1 MERKDDSRRRT
12 GSGTSR
18 EGRRESRYS
27 GPRSMRED
35 EYHRGRGRAQS
46 GSRPRQ
52 SSAVH
57 SRKRRRRQRRNRIL
71 KTIGILLLLVVI
83 GIGAYGYKLFSSMDN
98 VAGVDIKK
106 MANPNL
112 SVDTIKNMKKYWTIA
127 VFGVDARE
135 GEGLGKGVRSDVI
148 MICNIE
154 RKTGD
159 IKLVSVYRDTY
170 AQIDSKK
177 YGKINEAYF
186 RGGPEMAIEAL
197 NNNFDLQIDDYITF
211 NWKAVI
217 DAINILDGVD
227 LEVTDK
233 EFKYI
238 NAFITETVN
247 ETGVGSYQ
255 LKSPGMQHLD
265 GVQAV
270 AYSRLRLMDTDFQR
284 TERQRKVIQLC
295 MDKAKKADFAT
306 LNNILVTVL
315 GQVSSSFEVGD
326 LVPLAQNVAN
336 YNIAETT
343 GFPFN
348 LKDIYI
354 GKQDCVVPVTLYDNV
369 TQLHA
374 FLYGEEGYEPS
385 SSVKTISVAI
395 EDKSGLGKSAA
406 STTTQKSSTK
416 VTSTAAEKA
425 ASKKET
431 TAAAK
436 ESTSEKETTS
446 VDEAEKNQRETTSQE
461 AGESRAAEGTEET
474 KETSTKEA
482 ALGVSQ
488 GSQAE
493 TGKETATESTK
504 NSTKGSTEKENEQGN
519 AAKESTPSQ
528 TDAPKKPVSTG
539 ESGVTVKVPQS
550 QDNSGN
556 TEKTGNAGTTQNP
569 GAAKETT
576 SNVFTEKPTAES
588 TKAAA
593 PEGPGKVGGSAG
605 VSEPGAYP
613 RQ

>member
-12 GSGTSR
+12 SSGTSR
-18 EGRRESRYS
+18 DGRRESRYS

-35 EYHRGRGRAQS
+35 EYHRGHGRAQS
-46 GSRPRQ
+46 NSRPRKT
-52 SSAVH
+52 SAVH
-57 SRKRRRRQRRNRIL
+57 SRKRKRRQRRNRIL
-71 KTIGILLLLVVI
+71 KTIGVLLLLVVI
-83 GIGAYGYKLFSSMDN
+83 GIGAYGYKLFSSMEN

-106 MANPNL
+106 IANSNL

-186 RGGPEMAIEAL
+186 RGGPEKAIEAL

-295 MDKAKKADFAT
+295 MEKAKKADFAA

-326 LVPLAQNVAN
+326 LVPLAQNVTN

-343 GFPFN
+343 GFPFD

-369 TQLHA
+369 IQLHA
-374 FLYGEEGYEPS
+374 FLFGEEGYEPS

-395 EDKSGLGKSAA
+395 EEKSGLGKSAA
-406 STTTQKSSTK
+406 STTTTKSSTK

-425 ASKKET
+425 TSTKKET
-431 TAAAK
+431 AAK
-436 ESTSEKETTS
+436 ETTTTKETIPEKETT
-446 VDEAEKNQRETTSQE
+446 VENLQNP
-461 AGESRAAEGTEET
+461 
-474 KETSTKEA
+474 KETSTKEVA
-482 ALGVSQ
+482 PGMNQGNQSENGNETIAESQ
-488 GSQAE
+488 KSSAI
-493 TGKETATESTK
+493 
-504 NSTKGSTEKENEQGN
+504 GSTENSTSTDTKKETVANKTTE
-519 AAKESTPSQ
+519 SQ
-528 TDAPKKPVSTG
+528 TDAPKKPVSAE
-539 ESGVTVKVPQS
+539 ESGVTVKVPESQS
-550 QDNSGN
+550 NS
-556 TEKTGNAGTTQNP
+556 EKTGNTENAGNTGTAKNP
-569 GAAKETT
+569 GTANETT
-576 SNVFTEKPTAES
+576 SNIFTEKPTAEPI
-588 TKAAA
+588 KAAD
-593 PEGPGKVGGSAG
+593 PEGPGKVGGNAG

-613 RQ
+613 HQ